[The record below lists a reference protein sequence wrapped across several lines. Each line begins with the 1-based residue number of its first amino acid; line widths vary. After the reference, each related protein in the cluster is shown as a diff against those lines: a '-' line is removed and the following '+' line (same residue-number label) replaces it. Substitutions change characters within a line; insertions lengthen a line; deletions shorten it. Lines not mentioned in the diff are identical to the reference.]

1 MKCQRRLCARTVNL
15 IPSEY
20 QNPML
25 SLASMKKIVIEPSI
39 LTIYSVNKASREY
52 ICCGDIKDICDL
64 RASVPVLKIPNEKI
78 QEEITDAMEE
88 DITFKPVQCIGKN
101 A

>member
-1 MKCQRRLCARTVNL
+1 MKPEIFCGTSL
-15 IPSEY
+15 IIL
-20 QNPML
+20 QK
-25 SLASMKKIVIEPSI
+25 SMKKICDKPSI
-39 LTIYSVNKASREY
+39 LTIYSVNKASHEY

-64 RASVPVLKIPNEKI
+64 RASGPVLKFPNEKI

-88 DITFKPVQCIGKN
+88 DITFKPVQCISKS